1 MRTRTICPEYDL
13 TTAEAQQRQLEQQ
26 EQQQEEQEEHK
37 RSNRG
42 KRSKRSQWF
51 KRYFTLEEEMNLN
64 DDVCYLTLTFCSLHE
79 LELMR
84 GVSIRWRSLSSS
96 NILWERLS
104 KLLTLGKQTS
114 VVNPLLKHLKERC
127 KNNDNSK
134 PYDTYWR
141 EIYWALDADSV
152 RTRLTEE
159 EIVRLNWAFSD
170 GQRLCHFNA
179 DKTLDMEGYPKM
191 TWSIKDHNNGG
202 RSAVMIHTFP
212 EHIVERLA
220 NWGFVMKN
228 RFIYMITVDGADG
241 SGGSGGS
248 DGSSSNSSNSSNGG
262 SSSSNGGSS
271 HASDKSSLQSTGEI
285 NKAFE
290 AARKLAGPRAKPLEV
305 EHGPGSTLYS
315 FILNAFEVVVGVPS
329 VGTEENDADDPT
341 TSSTVET
348 ETKETE
354 Q

>member
-1 MRTRTICPEYDL
+1 
-13 TTAEAQQRQLEQQ
+13 
-26 EQQQEEQEEHK
+26 
-37 RSNRG
+37 
-42 KRSKRSQWF
+42 
-51 KRYFTLEEEMNLN
+51 MNLN

-104 KLLTLGKQTS
+104 KLLTLGKQPS
-114 VVNPLLKHLKERC
+114 VVGPLLKQLKERC
-127 KNNDNSK
+127 KNNGNSK
-134 PYDTYWR
+134 TYDTYWR

-152 RTRLTEE
+152 RTHLTEE
-159 EIVRLNWAFSD
+159 EIVRLTWAFSD

-191 TWSIKDHNNGG
+191 TWSIKEYNNGA

-228 RFIYMITVDGADG
+228 RFIYMITVDGH
-241 SGGSGGS
+241 
-248 DGSSSNSSNSSNGG
+248 SSP
-262 SSSSNGGSS
+262 
-271 HASDKSSLQSTGEI
+271 ASDKSSLQSTGEI

-290 AARKLAGPRAKPLEV
+290 AARKLAGPRAKPLEA

-315 FILNAFEVVVGVPS
+315 IILNAFEVVVGVPS
-329 VGTEENDADDPT
+329 VGTEENDDDQT

-348 ETKETE
+348 ETKEIE